1 MHHSR
6 QKKEN
11 EIRVINKINNIL
23 DKYSSFE
30 KNKYFLNCIS
40 CHEKYNPDKPLYN
53 CLECGDI
60 LDVVYDFKKIRIG
73 SLSNTEMKNI
83 WRLRRI
89 SNLIEDRSGV
99 WRFREFIP
107 FLKNK
112 NDMVTLG
119 EGRTP
124 LFEAPFT
131 AKYVGINDLKLKH
144 QGINNPTAS
153 FKDTGMSA
161 AISKAKSMNMQAVV
175 CASTGNTSA
184 SMAAFAKRAGILPI
198 VIIPAGQIAYGKL
211 SQALE
216 FGALTMQ
223 IKGDFDEAMKLVM
236 QVCPEIN
243 VYVVNSINPFR
254 IEGQK
259 TIVPELLEELDW
271 HIPDRVVVPGGNLGH
286 AASIAKGLSE
296 LKQLGF
302 IDKLPKLTIVQAAGS
317 DPLYRTITSDTPDEF
332 ISVHHPKTLATAIKI
347 GNPISYKKA
356 LKGIVETDGW
366 ITHVTEQ
373 EIADAKAVVG
383 RDGIGCEPA
392 SAVTVAGI
400 RKLVEEGTD
409 GPIDPKEKVVAILTG
424 NLLKD
429 PDYTVLYHTD
439 QLSEEF
445 ELTTKIT
452 SRGKKIKS
460 TFKNSPIQVDPTS
473 KAIKKAIISR
483 LKK

>member
-1 MHHSR
+1 MTSSNKNN
-6 QKKEN
+6 QNTKE
-11 EIRVINKINNIL
+11 ILNNIQELL
-23 DKYSSFE
+23 DRNLGFE
-30 KNKYFLNCIS
+30 KNKYYLQCINCRA
-40 CHEKYNPDKPLYN
+40 KYDPGKPIYN
-53 CLECGDI
+53 CAKCADI
-60 LDVVYDFKKIRIG
+60 LDVVYPFDKLPIGKI
-73 SLSNTEMKNI
+73 SSDDMKNL
-83 WRLRRI
+83 WRLRRT
-89 SNLIEDRSGV
+89 SNLQENKSGV

-107 FLKNK
+107 FIDDTR
-112 NDMVTLG
+112 DMISLN
-119 EGRTP
+119 EGTTP
-124 LFEAPFT
+124 LFRAPIT
-131 AKYVGINDLKLKH
+131 AKYVGVDDLKLKH

-161 AISKAKSMNMQAVV
+161 AISKAKNLGMKAAV

-198 VIIPAGQIAYGKL
+198 VVIPEGQIAYGKL

-236 QVCPEIN
+236 QVCPEID

-259 TIVPELLEELDW
+259 TIVPELLEQLEW
-271 HIPDRVVVPGGNLGH
+271 EMPDRIVVPGGNLGH

-302 IDKLPKLTIVQAAGS
+302 ISTLPKLTIVQAAGS
-317 DPLYRTITSDTPDEF
+317 DPLYRTITSSTPEEF
-332 ISVHHPKTLATAIKI
+332 ISVLHPKTLATAIKI

-356 LKGIVETDGW
+356 LKGIDDTDGW
-366 ITHVTEQ
+366 ITNVTEQ
-373 EIADAKAVVG
+373 EIADAKAIVG
-383 RDGIGCEPA
+383 QDGVGCEPA
-392 SAVTVAGI
+392 SAVTIAGL
-400 RKLVEEGTD
+400 RKLMQEGTD
-409 GPIDPKEKVVAILTG
+409 GPIDPAEKVVAVLTG

-445 ELTTKIT
+445 ELSTKIT
-452 SRGKKIKS
+452 PRGKKIKS
-460 TFKNSPIQVDPTS
+460 TFKNSPIQVDANPA
-473 KAIKKAIISR
+473 AIKKAILAH
-483 LKK
+483 LK